1 MFSWYRIRLLRI
13 IVIVAMILVFSLGD
27 RLYGEEYQQVSG
39 LIDLR
44 STYSD
49 GAHDIESLVRMAKNR
64 GFEVLIIND
73 HDRMVMEYGLPPF
86 RNLIKRKVELP
97 SINKNGAKAYLD
109 SIKKARKMFPDMII
123 IPGSETAAF
132 YFWAGSYFKKNLTA
146 HNHERRILTI
156 GMEKPEDY
164 ENLPILHNGFS
175 TQYLGIAV
183 PEILLFFIILVLSL
197 FLIKWKGFYRIVGI
211 IIFVWCLAS
220 IANSNMFRSS
230 PFDQYH
236 GDRGM
241 APYQLLIDYVD
252 SRGGMT
258 FWNYPETKSGIRKM
272 GPIYVNT
279 PPYPGVLEESKN
291 YTGFA
296 ALYGD
301 NITVTEPG
309 GVWDET
315 LIAYCK
321 GEREKPAWGISTAVF
336 HKEGGSGERLGN
348 FLTFFLVQKKTKDEV
363 LRALKNGRMYAC
375 RGKFPNIVKLD
386 EFLVCSSDG
395 KAKAISGDEI
405 VLKENPRIK
414 ISLSA
419 LETAEIQVKLRLI
432 RSGKLI
438 KTFIGSL
445 PMKIDY
451 EDKYFEPGQ
460 KIYYRIDVRGYG
472 SLISNPIF
480 VFYG

>member
-1 MFSWYRIRLLRI
+1 M
-13 IVIVAMILVFSLGD
+13 AMILVFSLGN

-44 STYSD
+44 SDFSD
-49 GAHDIESLVRMAKNR
+49 GAYDIESLVSMAINR

-73 HDRMVMEYGLPPF
+73 HDRMVMEYGFSPF

-109 SIKKARKMFPDMII
+109 SIKNIQKKHPDMII
-123 IPGSETAAF
+123 IPGSETAVF
-132 YFWAGSYFKKNLTA
+132 YYWTGSAFKKNLTA

-175 TQYLGIAV
+175 TEYMRMAV
-183 PEILLFFIILVLSL
+183 PQILLYLVILIIAI
-197 FLIKWKGFYRIVGI
+197 FLIKWKGFYRIAGI
-211 IIFVWCLAS
+211 IIFIWCSAS

-230 PFDQYH
+230 SFDQYH
-236 GDRGM
+236 GDQGI
-241 APYQLLIDYVD
+241 APYQLFIDYV
-252 SRGGMT
+252 SSKGGLT
-258 FWNYPETKSGIRKM
+258 FWNYPETKSGVRQM
-272 GPIYVNT
+272 GPIYVDT
-279 PPYPGVLEESKN
+279 PPYPEVLEQARG

-296 ALYGD
+296 AIYGD
-301 NITVTEPG
+301 TITITEPG
-309 GVWDET
+309 NIWDKI
-315 LIAYCK
+315 LIAYCE
-321 GEREKPAWGISTAVF
+321 GRRNQPVWGISTANF
-336 HKEGGSGERLGN
+336 HKEGESGENLGN
-348 FLTFFLVQKKTKDEV
+348 FPTFFLVQKKTKGEV
-363 LRALKNGRMYAC
+363 LRALRNGRMYAC
-375 RGKFPNIVKLD
+375 RGKFPKIVKLD

-395 KAKAISGDEI
+395 KTKGISGDEI
-405 VLKENPRIK
+405 VLKENPIIK

-419 LETAEIQVKLRLI
+419 AKISETQVKLRLI

-438 KTFIGSL
+438 KTFVGSL

-451 EDKYFEPGQ
+451 QDKYFDPGR

-472 SLISNPIF
+472 SVVSNPVF
-480 VFYG
+480 VRFEG